1 MSFNI
6 DEWEPTTKIGTQVK
20 EGTITDI
27 DEIFE
32 KGLPIMELEIVDAL
46 LPDLEEEVM
55 DVNLV
60 QRMHKSGRKV
70 NFRVIVAVGNKNGYV
85 GLGQGKAREVGPAI
99 RKAVDNAK
107 YNIIKVRRGCGDWG
121 CVCGR
126 EHTVPFK
133 VTGNM
138 GSVDVTL
145 IPASAASITASA
157 ANAGGTK
164 MILTLAPAFATASA
178 TVLNT
183 GLPRCS
189 VPPFPGVTPP
199 TTLVPYSIIWL
210 AWKVPSLPVNPCTI
224 TLESLFTNTDI
235 FYCKLLIL

>member
-1 MSFNI
+1 MNYNKE
-6 DEWEPTTKIGTQVK
+6 EWEPKTNLGHMVK

-27 DEIFE
+27 DEILE

-70 NFRVIVAVGNKNGYV
+70 NFRVIVSVGNKNGYV
-85 GLGQGKAREVGPAI
+85 GLGQGKAKEVGPAI

-133 VTGNM
+133 VSGKS
-138 GSVDVTL
+138 GSVRVTL
-145 IPASAASITASA
+145 IPAPGGVGLAIGDVGKTILGLAGIDDVWSQTMGQTQTTINFASA
-157 ANAGGTK
+157 VFDALKNLSK
-164 MILTLAPAFATASA
+164 VKASKSD
-178 TVLNT
+178 LKN
-183 GLPRCS
+183 L
-189 VPPFPGVTPP
+189 GV
-199 TTLVPYSIIWL
+199 
-210 AWKVPSLPVNPCTI
+210 A
-224 TLESLFTNTDI
+224 
-235 FYCKLLIL
+235 

>member
-6 DEWEPTTKIGTQVK
+6 DEWEPKTKMGKLVK

-46 LPDLEEEVM
+46 VPDLEEEVM

-85 GLGQGKAREVGPAI
+85 GLGQGKAKEVGPAI

-107 YNIIKVRRGCGDWG
+107 YNLIKVRRGCGDWG
-121 CVCGR
+121 CVCGK

-133 VTGNM
+133 VQGKAS
-138 GSVDVTL
+138 SVNVSLMPAPAGVGLVIEDVWSQSFGQTQ
-145 IPASAASITASA
+145 TTVNF
-157 ANAGGTK
+157 ANAIFDALKTLSAVKASEADLKK
-164 MILTLAPAFATASA
+164 M
-178 TVLNT
+178 
-183 GLPRCS
+183 
-189 VPPFPGVTPP
+189 GVK
-199 TTLVPYSIIWL
+199 Y
-210 AWKVPSLPVNPCTI
+210 
-224 TLESLFTNTDI
+224 
-235 FYCKLLIL
+235 

>member
-6 DEWEPTTKIGTQVK
+6 DEWEPKTKMGKLVK

-46 LPDLEEEVM
+46 VPDLEEEVM

-85 GLGQGKAREVGPAI
+85 GLGPAI

-107 YNIIKVRRGCGDWG
+107 YNLIKVRRGCGDWG
-121 CVCGR
+121 CVCGK

-133 VTGNM
+133 VQGKAS
-138 GSVDVTL
+138 SVNVSLMPAPAGVGLVIGDVGKTIL
-145 IPASAASITASA
+145 NLAGIKDVWSQSFGQTQTTVNF
-157 ANAGGTK
+157 ANAIFDALKTLSAVKASEADLKK
-164 MILTLAPAFATASA
+164 M
-178 TVLNT
+178 
-183 GLPRCS
+183 
-189 VPPFPGVTPP
+189 GVK
-199 TTLVPYSIIWL
+199 Y
-210 AWKVPSLPVNPCTI
+210 
-224 TLESLFTNTDI
+224 
-235 FYCKLLIL
+235 

>member
-1 MSFNI
+1 MSFNVE
-6 DEWEPTTKIGTQVK
+6 EWDPKTKIGEKVK

-32 KGLPIMELEIVDAL
+32 KGLPVMELEIIDTL
-46 LPDLEEEVM
+46 IPDLEEEVM

-70 NFRVIVAVGNKNGYV
+70 NFRVIVAVGNKKGYV

-99 RKAVDNAK
+99 RKAVDDAK

-133 VTGNM
+133 VSGKTGSVEVTLMPAPAGIGLVIGNVGKTILKLAGIGDVWSQTSGQTQTTVNFANAIFNALQNLSKVKASERDLKNM
-138 GSVDVTL
+138 GV
-145 IPASAASITASA
+145 
-157 ANAGGTK
+157 
-164 MILTLAPAFATASA
+164 
-178 TVLNT
+178 
-183 GLPRCS
+183 CS
-189 VPPFPGVTPP
+189 
-199 TTLVPYSIIWL
+199 
-210 AWKVPSLPVNPCTI
+210 K
-224 TLESLFTNTDI
+224 
-235 FYCKLLIL
+235 

>member
-1 MSFNI
+1 MSFNME
-6 DEWEPTTKIGTQVK
+6 DWEPKTKVGNMVK

-27 DEIFE
+27 NEIFE

-60 QRMHKSGRKV
+60 QRMHKSGRQV
-70 NFRVIVAVGNKNGYV
+70 NFRVIVAVGNKEGYV

-99 RKAVDNAK
+99 RKAVDDAK

-133 VTGNM
+133 VNGKT
-138 GSVDVTL
+138 GSVTVTL
-145 IPASAASITASA
+145 MPAPAGVGLAVGNVGKTIMKLAGINDVWSKTSGQTQTTVNF
-157 ANAGGTK
+157 ANATFEALK
-164 MILTLAPAFATASA
+164 ELSKVKASEKD
-178 TVLNT
+178 LK
-183 GLPRCS
+183 S
-189 VPPFPGVTPP
+189 MGV
-199 TTLVPYSIIWL
+199 YS
-210 AWKVPSLPVNPCTI
+210 K
-224 TLESLFTNTDI
+224 
-235 FYCKLLIL
+235 

>member
-27 DEIFE
+27 DEIIE

-126 EHTVPFK
+126 EHTVLFK

-145 IPASAASITASA
+145 IPAPAGVGLAVGDVGKTILGLAGIQDVWSSASGQTQTTV
-157 ANAGGTK
+157 NF
-164 MILTLAPAFATASA
+164 AFAVFDALKELSKVKA
-178 TVLNT
+178 TEGELK
-183 GLPRCS
+183 S
-189 VPPFPGVTPP
+189 MGV
-199 TTLVPYSIIWL
+199 SS
-210 AWKVPSLPVNPCTI
+210 K
-224 TLESLFTNTDI
+224 
-235 FYCKLLIL
+235 

>member
-6 DEWEPTTKIGTQVK
+6 DEWEPKTKMGRLVK
-20 EGTITDI
+20 DGTITDI

-46 LPDLEEEVM
+46 IPDLEEEVM

-70 NFRVIVAVGNKNGYV
+70 NFRVIVAK
-85 GLGQGKAREVGPAI
+85 EVGPAI

-133 VTGNM
+133 VTGKSS
-138 GSVDVTL
+138 SVSVTL
-145 IPASAASITASA
+145 MPAPAGVGLVVGDVGKTILKLAGIRDVWSQTFGQTQTTVNF
-157 ANAGGTK
+157 ANAVFDALKELSNVKASQEDLKK
-164 MILTLAPAFATASA
+164 M
-178 TVLNT
+178 
-183 GLPRCS
+183 
-189 VPPFPGVTPP
+189 GVN
-199 TTLVPYSIIWL
+199 Y
-210 AWKVPSLPVNPCTI
+210 
-224 TLESLFTNTDI
+224 
-235 FYCKLLIL
+235 

>member
-1 MSFNI
+1 MNYKKE
-6 DEWEPTTKIGTQVK
+6 EWEPKTNLGRMVK
-20 EGTITDI
+20 EGVISDI

-32 KGLPIMELEIVDAL
+32 KGLPIMELEIVDSL

-70 NFRVIVAVGNKNGYV
+70 NFRVIVAVGNKDGYV

-99 RKAVDNAK
+99 RKAVDDAK

-133 VTGNM
+133 VSGKS
-138 GSVDVTL
+138 GSVRVT
-145 IPASAASITASA
+145 IMPAPGGVGLAIGNVGKTIMKLAGIDDLWSQTSGQTQTTVNF
-157 ANAGGTK
+157 ANATFDALK
-164 MILTLAPAFATASA
+164 QLSRVKAQEKDLKN
-178 TVLNT
+178 L
-183 GLPRCS
+183 
-189 VPPFPGVTPP
+189 GV
-199 TTLVPYSIIWL
+199 
-210 AWKVPSLPVNPCTI
+210 CT
-224 TLESLFTNTDI
+224 S
-235 FYCKLLIL
+235 

>member
-1 MSFNI
+1 MNYNKE
-6 DEWEPTTKIGTQVK
+6 EWEPKTNLGRLVK

-32 KGLPIMELEIVDAL
+32 KGLPIMELEIVDKL

-70 NFRVIVAVGNKNGYV
+70 NFRVIVAVGNKDGYV

-99 RKAVDNAK
+99 RKAVDDAK

-133 VTGNM
+133 VSGKS
-138 GSVDVTL
+138 GSVRVT
-145 IPASAASITASA
+145 IMPAPGGVGLAIGNVGKTIMKL
-157 ANAGGTK
+157 AGIDDLWSQTSGQTQ
-164 MILTLAPAFATASA
+164 TTVNFASA
-178 TVLNT
+178 TFDALKQLSRVKAQKKDLKN
-183 GLPRCS
+183 L
-189 VPPFPGVTPP
+189 GV
-199 TTLVPYSIIWL
+199 
-210 AWKVPSLPVNPCTI
+210 CT
-224 TLESLFTNTDI
+224 S
-235 FYCKLLIL
+235 

>member
-1 MSFNI
+1 MANNYTKEEF
-6 DEWEPTTKIGTQVK
+6 EPKTQLGHMVK
-20 EGTITDI
+20 EGKITDI

-32 KGLPIMELEIVDAL
+32 KGLPIMELGIVDTL

-85 GLGQGKAREVGPAI
+85 GLGQGKAKEVGPAI

-107 YNIIKVRRGCGDWG
+107 FNIIKVRRGCGDWG

-133 VTGNM
+133 IEGKK
-138 GSVDVTL
+138 GSVRVTL
-145 IPASAASITASA
+145 IPAPGGVGLAIGNVGKTILGL
-157 ANAGGTK
+157 AGIDDVWSQTMGQTQTT
-164 MILTLAPAFATASA
+164 INFAGAIFEALKELSKVKA
-178 TVLNT
+178 TSRDLKNL
-183 GLPRCS
+183 GC
-189 VPPFPGVTPP
+189 
-199 TTLVPYSIIWL
+199 II
-210 AWKVPSLPVNPCTI
+210 
-224 TLESLFTNTDI
+224 
-235 FYCKLLIL
+235 

>member
-1 MSFNI
+1 MNNYKKE
-6 DEWEPTTKIGTQVK
+6 EWEPRTNLGRMVK
-20 EGTITDI
+20 EGVITNI

-32 KGLPIMELEIVDAL
+32 KGLPIMELEIVDTL

-70 NFRVIVAVGNKNGYV
+70 NFRVIVAVGNKDGYV

-99 RKAVDNAK
+99 RKAVDDAK

-133 VTGNM
+133 VSGKS
-138 GSVDVTL
+138 GSVRVTIMPAPGGVGLAIGNVGKTIMKLAGIDDVWSQT
-145 IPASAASITASA
+145 SGQTQTTV
-157 ANAGGTK
+157 N
-164 MILTLAPAFATASA
+164 FASA
-178 TVLNT
+178 TFDALKQLSRVKAQKKDLKN
-183 GLPRCS
+183 L
-189 VPPFPGVTPP
+189 GV
-199 TTLVPYSIIWL
+199 
-210 AWKVPSLPVNPCTI
+210 CT
-224 TLESLFTNTDI
+224 S
-235 FYCKLLIL
+235 

>member
-133 VTGNM
+133 VTGNT

-145 IPASAASITASA
+145 IPAPAGVGLAVGDVGKTILGLAGIKDVWSSASGQTQTTV
-157 ANAGGTK
+157 NF
-164 MILTLAPAFATASA
+164 AFAVFDALKELSKVKA
-178 TVLNT
+178 TKSELKGMGVL
-183 GLPRCS
+183 
-189 VPPFPGVTPP
+189 
-199 TTLVPYSIIWL
+199 
-210 AWKVPSLPVNPCTI
+210 
-224 TLESLFTNTDI
+224 
-235 FYCKLLIL
+235 

>member
-27 DEIFE
+27 DEIIE

-85 GLGQGKAREVGPAI
+85 GLGQGKARDVGPAI

-107 YNIIKVRRGCGDWG
+107 YNLIKVRRGCGDWG
-121 CVCGR
+121 CVCGKQ
-126 EHTVPFK
+126 HTVPFK
-133 VTGNM
+133 VTGNT

-145 IPASAASITASA
+145 IPAPAGVGLAVGNVGKTILGLAGIKDVWSSASGQTQTTV
-157 ANAGGTK
+157 NF
-164 MILTLAPAFATASA
+164 AFAVFDALKELSKVKA
-178 TVLNT
+178 TKGELKGMGVL
-183 GLPRCS
+183 
-189 VPPFPGVTPP
+189 
-199 TTLVPYSIIWL
+199 
-210 AWKVPSLPVNPCTI
+210 
-224 TLESLFTNTDI
+224 
-235 FYCKLLIL
+235 